1 MCPQVLKKLRS
12 YYEKTWNHTLEE
24 TMMKEAAE
32 KIASLNRAYE
42 VAERCYALSDRGMP
56 IAHQRSRLEY
66 STWSCKD
73 ENGRWCAHVIA
84 FIPSFCGNQEAEQD
98 SPSAPA
104 DGENTSHLLRYNAA
118 KIDPAPDRL
127 RLVALSEE
135 LVVSI
140 LFIVSFCRV
149 QACVLRWQYASPYV
163 LWCRVQVQAFVKC
176 NISEGIEMY
185 SDDARATY
193 CMVPPIFSGR
203 LCSPIGVPSAT
214 RPLGNRVPR

>member
-1 MCPQVLKKLRS
+1 
-12 YYEKTWNHTLEE
+12 
-24 TMMKEAAE
+24 
-32 KIASLNRAYE
+32 
-42 VAERCYALSDRGMP
+42 MP

-163 LWCRVQVQAFVKC
+163 LWCRVQVQACVCVVVQCANASLSVCCGAVVKC